1 MSLNLMGK
9 KRGMLQLFDEKGK
22 RIVCTVIEVEPNVIT
37 QIKTKESDGYLA
49 VQSGAQKITAK
60 DPRRQEKRV
69 KKPMR
74 GHFKKSEAHP
84 RRHLFETKTEA
95 VQDYELGQEYGV
107 EIFKEG
113 QKLDISA
120 FSIGKG
126 YQGLMKKENYSGG
139 PGAHGSKF
147 HRHAGSTGMRST
159 PGRCLPGGPRPSQM
173 GNKKVTVQGLEIH
186 SIEEEK
192 GLVLVKGS
200 VPGSRGS
207 LLMMKEAVKSKES
220 HKK

>member
-9 KRGMLQLFDEKGK
+9 KRGMLQMFDEKGK
-22 RIVCTVIEVEPNVIT
+22 RIICTVIEVEPNVVT
-37 QIKTKESDGYLA
+37 QIKNKESDGYSA
-49 VQSGAQKITAK
+49 VQSGAEKIVAK
-60 DPRRQEKRV
+60 DARRQEQRV

-74 GHFKKSEAHP
+74 GHFSKHEIHP
-84 RRHLFETKTEA
+84 RKHLFETRLEKTDEFK
-95 VQDYELGQEYGV
+95 EGQEYGV

-113 QKLDISA
+113 QKLDVSA

-126 YQGLMKKENYSGG
+126 YQGLIKKENYSGG

-186 SIEEEK
+186 SIEEET
-192 GLVLVKGS
+192 GVVLVKGS
-200 VPGSRGS
+200 VPGSKGS
-207 LLMMKEAVKSKES
+207 LLMLREAVKCKA
-220 HKK
+220 KQ